1 MGSTEKRHPLEMPF
15 LFGGKALV
23 EGFKNWLVQGRRAVL
38 KKGGLCGCLFC
49 LGGKALV
56 EGFKNWL
63 VQGRRAV
70 LDSFSD
76 EWPSLS
82 LQSCHLLGLQ

>member
-1 MGSTEKRHPLEMPF
+1 MDAF

-23 EGFKNWLVQGRRAVL
+23 EGLRRRCWGAL
-38 KKGGLCGCLFC
+38 KKGILCGCLFC

-70 LDSFSD
+70 LKKASFVD
-76 EWPSLS
+76 AFFVWG
-82 LQSCHLLGLQ
+82 QGLG